1 MNSVR
6 LRITS
11 KMTELSFDRQESD
24 YAFYSVMVSSNGEAP
39 LITLQIFKLNN
50 FHFFRSVSDDVI
62 NALANNCPDLE
73 QVDVLGTGLIRP
85 HSITR

>member
-1 MNSVR
+1 MEFLKDVFSSINGVMNSAR

-39 LITLQIFKLNN
+39 QAKWLS
-50 FHFFRSVSDDVI
+50 FHLTDKKV
-62 NALANNCPDLE
+62 
-73 QVDVLGTGLIRP
+73 
-85 HSITR
+85 ITRFTV

>member
-24 YAFYSVMVSSNGEAP
+24 YAFYSVMVSSNGEVP
-39 LITLQIFKLNN
+39 LITLQIF
-50 FHFFRSVSDDVI
+50 
-62 NALANNCPDLE
+62 
-73 QVDVLGTGLIRP
+73 
-85 HSITR
+85 